1 MKKLPVLLFIVL
13 ISFFQY
19 CGSSKKAAPGNA
31 TTTTANSPAHSSLTY
46 AVNIQPT
53 IIANCSPCHIPPKG
67 FKTALDTY
75 NAARENIGN
84 IISRIQMNPGDRG
97 FMPFKHEKLSDS
109 LIHIFV
115 QWKADGLVEK

>member
-1 MKKLPVLLFIVL
+1 MKKIPVLLFIGM

-19 CGSSKKAAPGNA
+19 CGSSKKAA
-31 TTTTANSPAHSSLTY
+31 TDTSIKTPAHSSLTY

-53 IIANCSPCHIPPKG
+53 IAANCSPCHIPPKG

-75 NAARENIGN
+75 DAAKANIGN
-84 IISRIQMNPGDRG
+84 IISRIQMNPGERG

-109 LIHIFV
+109 VIHIFV